1 MENGPK
7 YPDIEV
13 QLIGLDGNAG
23 SIMAR
28 VVDALRKSDDVPQ
41 IEYTNFRREA
51 MSGTYED
58 LLLTVMRWV
67 NVY

>member
-1 MENGPK
+1 MEGPK
-7 YPDIEV
+7 YPEIEV

-23 SIMAR
+23 SIIAR
-28 VVDALRKSDDVPQ
+28 VVGALRESDEVPQ

-51 MSGTYED
+51 MSGSYDD
-58 LLLTVMRWV
+58 LLRTVMRWV